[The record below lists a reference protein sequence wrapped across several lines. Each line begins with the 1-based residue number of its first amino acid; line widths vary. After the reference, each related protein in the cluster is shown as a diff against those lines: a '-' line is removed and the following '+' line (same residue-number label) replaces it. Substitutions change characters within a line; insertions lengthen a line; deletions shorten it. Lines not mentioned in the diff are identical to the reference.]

1 MTTLLHDLQSAITDV
16 LQRHRRLDQREVLC
30 QLLASSV
37 MDVSDEEEFL
47 TQVCGLFNAV
57 RVPA

>member
-1 MTTLLHDLQSAITDV
+1 MTTLLLDLQSAITDV
-16 LQRHRRLDQREVLC
+16 LQRHQRLDQRDALC
-30 QLLASSV
+30 QLLAASV

-47 TQVCGLFNAV
+47 AHVCGLFNAA